1 MYESQVLET
10 PIDRGL
16 RILTTQTQPSPQEM
30 GTCTAPTQMRIQPS
44 NQQEIP
50 VSKQAILIQCVE
62 DHPGNPGWW
71 RYSRPV
77 LRHVTEVPNSSTI
90 RWWYVQRPHL
100 ERRLAQQ
107 EWDLKYS

>member
-1 MYESQVLET
+1 MSRGIESPYLVLPPAE
-10 PIDRGL
+10 IG
-16 RILTTQTQPSPQEM
+16 S
-30 GTCTAPTQMRIQPS
+30 A
-44 NQQEIP
+44 QQEIP
-50 VSKQAILIQCVE
+50 VTKQAIVVQCIE

-100 ERRLAQQ
+100 ECRQAQQ

>member
-1 MYESQVLET
+1 M
-10 PIDRGL
+10 
-16 RILTTQTQPSPQEM
+16 QTLAQSLPSAEI
-30 GTCTAPTQMRIQPS
+30 GTA
-44 NQQEIP
+44 QQEIP
-50 VSKQAILIQCVE
+50 VAKQAIVVQYTE

-77 LRHVTEVPNSSTI
+77 LRHVTVEEVPTSSAI

-100 ERRLAQQ
+100 ECRQAQQ